1 MPGNKDFFDF
11 SFFINYQPY
20 DLAHDGVLHAAVLRP
35 PPPRSWQR
43 GGGGSQRGGTRGHAV
58 LLPTGQYL
66 EFFISKFVLNKKS
79 FQLFLF
85 VTAAAVPLVYAE
97 SSAEI
102 RHDILVMRRRWCPW
116 CAKRRP
122 QQGRGEREEPPVEG
136 GRAAQVGREK

>member
-1 MPGNKDFFDF
+1 MPENKDFFDF
-11 SFFINYQPY
+11 SFFINYQPN
-20 DLAHDGVLHAAVLRP
+20 DLADDGVLHAAVLRP

-58 LLPTGQYL
+58 LLPAGQYL
-66 EFFISKFVLNKKS
+66 KFFISKFVLNNKS

-85 VTAAAVPLVYAE
+85 VTAAAVPLVYAG

-122 QQGRGEREEPPVEG
+122 QQGRGEPPEEG
-136 GRAAQVGREK
+136 GRAAQVGRET

>member
-1 MPGNKDFFDF
+1 M
-11 SFFINYQPY
+11 
-20 DLAHDGVLHAAVLRP
+20 
-35 PPPRSWQR
+35 
-43 GGGGSQRGGTRGHAV
+43 
-58 LLPTGQYL
+58 
-66 EFFISKFVLNKKS
+66 LNNKS

-85 VTAAAVPLVYAE
+85 VTAAAVPLVYAG

-136 GRAAQVGREK
+136 GRAAQVGRGK